1 MKNIFLKLRKPLTKA
16 EFTFVT
22 RFIVLLQTLMM
33 VTILIWVIHMTK
45 TASYSEHYLTVMFF
59 ETLCNILLFDV
70 ISNQNILEQLQAN
83 I

>member
-33 VTILIWVIHMTK
+33 VTILIWVIHTIK
-45 TASYSEHYLTVMFF
+45 TASYSEHYLHIMFF
-59 ETLCNILLFDV
+59 ETICNVQLFHI
-70 ISNQNILEQLQAN
+70 ISNQNNIEQQD
-83 I
+83 